1 MDTPRYLGPLHH
13 PAFGVRIPEIFLEGI
28 MRALKSTGTAAG
40 LMLSY
45 HRETAPESVINA
57 PPGVFEITRGHTGTS
72 IRHYISASVEAARR
86 YRIVVEIEADHLAAL
101 TSSVEAVKR
110 ISGAHASYSGVGSLD
125 EALSYVEEEVKEA
138 ASTGYI
144 NFFTL
149 DSCDYIDYGAEKLSD
164 YEALSLLEQVYGDST
179 SILRRYTMPRR
190 FIAED
195 GKFFEVKLRE
205 GEVARIALKLH
216 RALGVLE
223 KLHQIVRKH
232 VDWQVGFEIAFD
244 ETPHPTRPEELLF
257 LMEELRLRGLQP
269 HFVAPN
275 VGFEKRADYRGDLG
289 ELRYRVARLAA
300 IARSYGAL
308 LSFHSGSGSSPW
320 SGKGQ
325 GVYEVLLEA
334 TGGRLK
340 YKISG
345 VYYELLLSILSR
357 QPLGS
362 KARRLYEELY
372 QSVIDFLRDQVRGRK
387 ELYSDALARQL
398 DEYETLASKGDAY
411 LLHAEV
417 FRHYSFIALN
427 LRVDGRRIFRESLVE
442 LYNEDEQLRKTIDR
456 EVAELTLRLVD
467 GLKFSGNTAFLSC

>member
-1 MDTPRYLGPLHH
+1 LHH

-45 HRETAPESVINA
+45 HRETAPERVINA
-57 PPGVFEITRGHTGTS
+57 PPGAFEITRGHTGTS
-72 IRHYISASVEAARR
+72 IRQYISASVEAARKFKV
-86 YRIVVEIEADHLAAL
+86 VVEIEADHLAAV
-101 TSSVEAVKR
+101 TSSAEAVKR
-110 ISGAHASYSGVGSLD
+110 ISGARASHAGAGSLD

-149 DSCDYIDYGAEKLSD
+149 DSCDYIDYSAERLSD
-164 YEALSLLEQVYGDST
+164 YEAVSLLQQAYEDGASL
-179 SILRRYTMPRR
+179 LRRYTTPRR

-195 GKFFEVKLRE
+195 GSFFEVRLRE
-205 GEVARIALKLH
+205 SEVARIALKLR
-216 RALGVLE
+216 RALEVLD
-223 KLHQIVRKH
+223 KLYQIVRKH
-232 VDWQVGFEIAFD
+232 ADWQVGFEIAFD

-257 LMEELRLRGLQP
+257 LMEELRLKGLQP
-269 HFVAPN
+269 DFVAPN

-289 ELRYRVARLAA
+289 ELRDRVARLAA
-300 IARSYGAL
+300 VARSYGAL

-334 TGGRLK
+334 TGRKLK

-357 QPLGS
+357 QPPGS
-362 KARRLYEELY
+362 RARRLYEELY
-372 QSVIDFLRDQVRGRK
+372 QAVIDFLRDQVRGRK
-387 ELYSDALARQL
+387 ELYSDTLARQL
-398 DEYETLASKGDAY
+398 EEYEALASKGATY
-411 LLHAEV
+411 PLHAEV
-417 FRHYSFIALN
+417 FRHYSFVALN
-427 LRVDGRRIFRESLVE
+427 LRVDGRRVFRESLVE
-442 LYNEDEQLRKTIDR
+442 LYKEDEQLRKVIDR
-456 EVAELTLRLVD
+456 EVAELTLRLID
-467 GLKFSGNTAFLSC
+467 GLKFSGNVALLGG